1 MDIYRNLAI
10 RTIIN
15 RDCPGILDNDTA
27 FVKSASLEEFWKG
40 AEEVFEKHANT
51 NDPGNWDR
59 LRGAWSQFADKSN
72 IGDWGMGAGVG
83 GGLGLLYALATMS
96 RDRGTLGNLLRSLVY
111 GALGAGVGGLGHLGY
126 SSWVQGGSGPRE
138 EPSKKEWSQESPPL
152 PINRPPEGGSRTPEQ
167 IAEDR
172 EALDALRKET
182 DFTEGTRIRDHFWDS
197 IPSLGDAWRGL
208 WGNKPILDA
217 EDL

>member
-126 SSWVQGGSGPRE
+126 SSWVGDQGRS
-138 EPSKKEWSQESPPL
+138 SKPDLSK
-152 PINRPPEGGSRTPEQ
+152 PPEPPGPFASRRQQERYNIRKDVGPWEPHPDDSG
-167 IAEDR
+167 IKAR
-172 EALDALRKET
+172 VHLPDAIWRLFTRPRK
-182 DFTEGTRIRDHFWDS
+182 
-197 IPSLGDAWRGL
+197 
-208 WGNKPILDA
+208 K
-217 EDL
+217 